1 MELYCH
7 RGWMLTKLLKGTRD
21 VEDSLDAKVR
31 QGIDS
36 IFLSIYQVLWDYML
50 YPYDLDYII
59 EDKKVVKKVLD
70 EIWKICMRL
79 GQEAKSPPKIW

>member
-1 MELYCH
+1 
-7 RGWMLTKLLKGTRD
+7 MLRFVKASIQFSSPSTKVLLG
-21 VEDSLDAKVR
+21 
-31 QGIDS
+31 
-36 IFLSIYQVLWDYML
+36 YML

-59 EDKKVVKKVLD
+59 ENKKVVKKVLD

>member
-1 MELYCH
+1 MVIY
-7 RGWMLTKLLKGTRD
+7 
-21 VEDSLDAKVR
+21 DSLDVKVR
-31 QGIDS
+31 QGLDS

-59 EDKKVVKKVLD
+59 ENKKVVKKVLD
-70 EIWKICMRL
+70 EIGKICMRL